1 MASGKRR
8 PSLLGGLVWTGL
20 GLILLLRNFGIGPDF
35 WSMAGRYWPILL
47 ILAGLGKIID
57 YYRQKEGVSLRVG
70 EVLGLLL
77 LLLVGVFVSKI
88 PGGPIR
94 TLFRE
99 GPAIDFGGARV
110 RPGDWI
116 GTSYSFSQE
125 ASYPV
130 DATMPIRIEN
140 SYGLVTVTPGSDRE
154 LRVRLK
160 KVVYSDDESR
170 AKQIAEE
177 IKLEGGAEGK
187 AEAAFFVVKTNRDTL
202 ASRDYRFNTEMEVLI
217 PKKAN
222 LQIRNSLGEVR
233 VSNLAG
239 KLDVITS
246 HKPLEVRDCTG
257 EFIIANRYD
266 ESRLINLIGNTTV
279 DARGRVYIES
289 VKGDINVRN
298 EYAPVEVREVDGKVT
313 VSNSE
318 SSISLE
324 RISKPVVVEG
334 RGSEITVHEL
344 GDSLKVAARHQ
355 RVKISDVASDVFAES
370 RYSTVTLKN
379 VKGNVDLASN
389 SDRITAEE
397 IGGSLKVRGQGSSV
411 RANNVSGLVDIGTT
425 LKEVIVNDFGNGC
438 TIANEY
444 ADVTLSTH
452 TLGKGDVS
460 VKNRNGD
467 IELFLPNEAGFQIDA
482 SARNGRSQSDF
493 PDLVPAESAGDTGIL
508 KGKVND
514 GGTKIDLQ
522 TEYGNIRVRVQG
534 SESSERRRDSDRR
547 RRDVRR
553 SSN

>member
-88 PGGPIR
+88 SGGPIR

-239 KLDVITS
+239 KLDITTS

-324 RISKPVVVEG
+324 RISKLVVVEG

-344 GDSLKVAARHQ
+344 GDTLKVAARHQ

-438 TIANEY
+438 TISNEY

-452 TLGKGDVS
+452 NLGKGDVS

-467 IELFLPNEAGFQIDA
+467 IELFLPNEAGVQIDA
-482 SARNGRSQSDF
+482 SARNGRAQSDF

-522 TEYGNIRVRVQG
+522 TEYGNIRVRVQD